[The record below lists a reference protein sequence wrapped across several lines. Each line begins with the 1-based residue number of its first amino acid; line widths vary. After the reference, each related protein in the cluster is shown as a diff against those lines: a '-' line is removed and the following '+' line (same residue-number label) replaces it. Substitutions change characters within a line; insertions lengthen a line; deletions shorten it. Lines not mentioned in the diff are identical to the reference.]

1 MKRKRERKKSG
12 MKAKKI
18 VGAVIGAG
26 VLLGMSAILAKSGSS
41 ASQPLTQAMHIPP
54 ARKTGLQWGYIRKGL
69 HHTKD
74 EKRMEQFLQSLSA
87 VRVAEMPQETMPV
100 EEDARVQLLLE
111 EGGAV
116 TVRIYS
122 VHAEEISSLLL
133 AVYHEGQTGSS
144 FFGQV
149 ADTGSRAV
157 LQALLQAS
165 PDSFQN
171 LPGKGK

>member
-1 MKRKRERKKSG
+1 

-54 ARKTGLQWGYIRKGL
+54 ARKTGLQWGYIREGL

-122 VHAEEISSLLL
+122 VLL

-165 PDSFQN
+165 PDSFQS

>member
-1 MKRKRERKKSG
+1 

-54 ARKTGLQWGYIRKGL
+54 ARKTGLQWGYIREGL

-74 EKRMEQFLQSLSA
+74 EKRM
-87 VRVAEMPQETMPV
+87 AEMPQETMPV

-165 PDSFQN
+165 PDSFQS